1 MFRTKGLAEHPD
13 SNRTALPAKNVR
25 RDGAAAG
32 ESGGM
37 LMRFACAA
45 LRRNV
50 RHVVPAVI
58 AVLAATLAPASAQ
71 QLQGFPGGGVLVPFT
86 LNPNP
91 LNAARPTNRAEQPT
105 NRAEQPTAAARPT
118 IGLTDDQR
126 IVATRFCQGALRAE
140 ERELLLRIPNF
151 SSLERD
157 YCARAGELLPA
168 YGYETFDG
176 VRAPDELANGAVPE
190 TYRLGVGDELV
201 ITMRG
206 QVSSSTRAVIDREG
220 RVVLESL
227 GPIPAA
233 GRQFSEFRR
242 ELLARVQAAF
252 IGTEVFVSLSS
263 LRLIAVT
270 VIGEVVI
277 PGQHQLTSLSTVLD
291 AISLAGGVKKT
302 GSLRRIMVQRLD
314 QTFWVDVYDLLTGL
328 GSSRDLA
335 LYEGDRVIVPALGAT
350 IAVAGKVRRPGIFEL
365 PEGASASTVGEAV
378 TLAGGLLRPQG
389 NRIIVRTIDAS
400 GREVT
405 MQDVN
410 FLTRIGEGDLVQI
423 EFGGESLVNVV
434 RIEGAVRSGGT
445 RTRTSA
451 PTVRSLIGGA
461 DALAPDAYLPLAVL
475 ETIDPSSGSLRHFA
489 LSLFRVLNGDLD
501 YSLRDN
507 DRLIVLSRNDVRF
520 LSSER
525 VQSVIRPTHFERGL
539 TAEQRQAL
547 GLGQAQAPLGV
558 RVPTPEP
565 QPAPVA
571 PQADRDPLRLDPLS
585 PPDPTVCVGIDL
597 LKAIV
602 DRTRSQRFGSAVLA
616 VEAVGAQNA
625 EGLQKMA
632 CPVVFS
638 AHPDLLPFAL
648 EHVAAINGEVRV
660 PGAYPVAP
668 STPIAVVVAAAGGV
682 TLDADLSRV
691 EFTRLES
698 EQHTGKMRT
707 SRALTDITT
716 PQGAAIT
723 ISPSDV
729 VRFNAVYT
737 DLATGPVLIA
747 GEFIRPGHYDIRRGE
762 RLSEVIARA
771 GGLSEQA
778 YPFGAVFTRERVRQA
793 EQESFQRSARDLNN
807 AIVSAVSRG
816 EVRPEALN
824 ALQALSNQIV
834 STTAVGRIVIEADPT
849 VLQVR
854 PEFDLVLEP
863 GDTIFMPKRPN
874 SVLVVGDVLSPG
886 SLQFVAGMRFE
897 TYIRQAGGF
906 QRSADEDRVFVVYP
920 NGVAQQ
926 VATSAWT
933 FAPPA
938 QIPPG
943 STIVVPKDPAPLGGL
958 FLVREFTTVI
968 SQIAVT
974 AASLAVIS
982 R

>member
-1 MFRTKGLAEHPD
+1 MSF
-13 SNRTALPAKNVR
+13 V
-25 RDGAAAG
+25 
-32 ESGGM
+32 
-37 LMRFACAA
+37 CAT
-45 LRRNV
+45 LRCNLL
-50 RHVVPAVI
+50 HVVVAVI
-58 AVLAATLAPASAQ
+58 ALTAAPLAASQAQ
-71 QLQGFPGGGVLVPFT
+71 QLQMPGGGVLVPFT

-91 LNAARPTNRAEQPT
+91 LDAARPTNRAEQPT
-105 NRAEQPTAAARPT
+105 AAARAPIGTEARPT

-270 VIGEVVI
+270 VIGEVAI

-365 PEGASASTVGEAV
+365 PEGASAWTVGEAV

-423 EFGGESLVNVV
+423 EFGGESLINVV

-489 LSLFRVLNGDLD
+489 LSLFRVLNGELD

-525 VQSVIRPTHFERGL
+525 VQSVIRPTQVERGL
-539 TAEQRQAL
+539 TAEQRQAVPGGAGLPADGL
-547 GLGQAQAPLGV
+547 GLGQGLRQAQAPLGV
-558 RVPTPEP
+558 RVPTPAP

-571 PQADRDPLRLDPLS
+571 PQTDRDPLRLDRLS

-625 EGLQKMA
+625 EGLEKMA
-632 CPVVFS
+632 CPAVFS
-638 AHPDLLPFAL
+638 AYPDLLPFAL
-648 EHVAAINGEVRV
+648 EHVAAINGEVRL

-691 EFTRLES
+691 EFTRFES
-698 EQHTGKMRT
+698 EQRTGTSRT

-723 ISPSDV
+723 IGPSDM

-747 GEFIRPGHYDIRRGE
+747 GEFIRPGYYDIRRGE

-793 EQESFQRSARDLNN
+793 EQESFQRSARDLNS
-807 AIVSAVSRG
+807 AVLSAVSRG
-816 EVRPEALN
+816 EVRPEALG
-824 ALQALSNQIV
+824 ALQALSNQIM

-874 SVLVVGDVLSPG
+874 SVLVIGDVLSPG

-897 TYIRQAGGF
+897 AYVRQAGGF

-926 VATSAWT
+926 VTTSAWT

-958 FLVREFTTVI
+958 VLVRELATLI